1 MPKHGF
7 SLTRKRT
14 ESLVKLREI
23 LYSGVFYA
31 VCKER
36 FGSVSHAYTTAMKH
50 VVVNNNLF
58 RLELNG

>member
-36 FGSVSHAYTTAMKH
+36 FGSVSHAYTTAMKR
-50 VVVNNNLF
+50 VVNNNVF